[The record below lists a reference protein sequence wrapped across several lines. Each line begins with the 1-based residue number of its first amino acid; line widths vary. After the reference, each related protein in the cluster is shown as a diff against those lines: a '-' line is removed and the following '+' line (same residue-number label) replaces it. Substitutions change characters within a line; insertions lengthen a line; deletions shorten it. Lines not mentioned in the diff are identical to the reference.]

1 MRRPKENVRM
11 EKGLVQVFTG
21 NGKGKTTAALGTVLR
36 ALGQGLRV
44 CIISFMKGDYPYGEY
59 EALGRLPDVK
69 VFRYG
74 RIDFVDPKNVLE
86 IDKEEATKA
95 LAAARDAML
104 SGRYDIVVLD
114 EVNIAAGWGLLEI
127 GEVIKL
133 IKDKPENVELILTGR
148 YADPKLIECA
158 DLVTE
163 MVEIKHPYKKGI
175 RARCGF
181 EY

>member
-1 MRRPKENVRM
+1 M

-36 ALGQGLRV
+36 ALGQGLQV

-59 EALGRLPDVK
+59 EALGRLPGVT

-74 RIDFVDPKNVLE
+74 RIDFVDPNNVLE
-86 IDKEEATKA
+86 IDRKEATKA
-95 LAAARDAML
+95 LATAREATL
-104 SGRYDIVVLD
+104 SGKYDIVVLD
-114 EVNIAAGWGLLEI
+114 EVNIAASWGLLEL